1 MTRRTRVWAY
11 TFYPIYAVHGDVD
24 ARRDSDVFY
33 LASESLFFCYDR
45 FCMKEIVAVLPNIRS
60 LHNVGSAFRTA
71 DAAGVSKLYL
81 SGITPKPVDPLG
93 NYRREIVKV
102 ALGAERTVPWEC
114 ARSTV
119 ALLKKLKK
127 TGYQIFAV
135 EQSKRSIPYYRVK
148 PAKNARVALVVGNEV
163 EGLPADVLRLA
174 DKILEIPM
182 RGKKESLNVSVAFGI
197 VLFGLVYNK

>member
-1 MTRRTRVWAY
+1 MIMKYV
-11 TFYPIYAVHGDVD
+11 PH
-24 ARRDSDVFY
+24 S
-33 LASESLFFCYDR
+33 
-45 FCMKEIVAVLPNIRS
+45 MKEIVAVLPNIRS
-60 LHNVGSAFRTA
+60 LHNVGSIFRTA

-93 NYRREIVKV
+93 NYRREIAKV
-102 ALGAERTVPWEC
+102 ALGAERTVPWEYS
-114 ARSTV
+114 RSTA

-127 TGYQIFAV
+127 AGYTIFAV
-135 EQSKRSIPYYRVK
+135 EQSKKSIPYYALNPK
-148 PAKNARVALVVGNEV
+148 PYALRKVALVVGNEV
-163 EGLPADVLRLA
+163 KGLPPGILRMA